1 MSEVLGPSQGGLGIG
16 WLGSVLPR
24 AYNSLSLNNEWE
36 SRTGRNKTGTKTEV
50 GNRMRN
56 DFANSIINVKLG
68 CVSLPNK
75 GAAVPNRVNS
85 S

>member
-1 MSEVLGPSQGGLGIG
+1 MV
-16 WLGSVLPR
+16 SVFQRVWNL
-24 AYNSLSLNNEWE
+24 LSVNNEWE
-36 SRTGRNKTGTKTEV
+36 SRTGRYKTGTKIAV
-50 GNRMRN
+50 GNRIPN